1 MSSGDLE
8 YSSDDG
14 DETGLVA
21 AVFARDAE
29 EAQHYCELLADHGI
43 VGIVDDD
50 DVQAEGAE
58 VDEDFGQGVG
68 EGVGMT
74 RGVAVLVEEALLDEA
89 GVVIADRE
97 DLGEFKFDED
107 DEIQDDDDELDFAQ
121 GIDSEFQDDTES
133 GDAGAGGVLSPDP
146 GDLSGLSDLGDL
158 GDLSDLGGMVGMD
171 DLDGLGRLGTDLG
184 EDDDTEDI
192 DFDEEFGGKFDED

>member
-1 MSSGDLE
+1 MSSDDLE
-8 YSSDDG
+8 YSSDDD

-21 AVFARDAE
+21 AIFARDAE

-43 VGIVDDD
+43 VGIVDDA

-58 VDEDFGQGVG
+58 VDEDVG

-107 DEIQDDDDELDFAQ
+107 DETEDDDDELDFAQ

-133 GDAGAGGVLSPDP
+133 SGAGAGGVLPP
-146 GDLSGLSDLGDL
+146 DLGDL
-158 GDLSDLGGMVGMD
+158 GDLGGLSDLGNLSDMVGMD
-171 DLDGLGRLGTDLG
+171 DLDGLGRLGADLS
-184 EDDDTEDI
+184 EDDDTDDI
-192 DFDEEFGGKFDED
+192 DFDEEFGGKSDED